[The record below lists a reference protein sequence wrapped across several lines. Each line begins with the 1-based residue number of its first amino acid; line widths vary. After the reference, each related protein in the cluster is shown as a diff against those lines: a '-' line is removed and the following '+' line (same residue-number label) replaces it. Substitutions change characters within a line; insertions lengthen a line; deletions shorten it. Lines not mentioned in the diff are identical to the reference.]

1 MKIIKSVVIIGPAFP
16 LRGGGLSTFN
26 ERLAREFNH
35 QGYETQ
41 LYTFSLQYPSFLFPG
56 TSQYS
61 TDVAPKDLDIKVCIN
76 SINPFNWIK
85 IGLKLY
91 REKPDL
97 IIVRFWIPFLA
108 PCLGTILKIAKKNKH
123 TKVMSIV
130 DNMIPHEKRM
140 GDQLLTKYFV
150 KTVDGFIAMSEKVK
164 TDIKTF
170 SHKPVSISPHPIFN
184 HFGDPITKTEA
195 RVKLGLPQDEK
206 IILFFGYI
214 RKYKGLD
221 LIIQAMA
228 DETIKKLGI
237 QLMVVG
243 EFYEDASGYHDL
255 VNALGLQD
263 QIKFYSNYI
272 PDGEVKNYVC
282 SADFIIQP
290 YKNATQSGVTPLA
303 YHFEKPMLVTNVGG
317 LADTVPNLKTGI
329 VVEPTTEA
337 IAKGIKTLYE
347 MGENHF
353 ILNIIEEKKKYS
365 WSQMTEK
372 FLALYQQL

>member
-1 MKIIKSVVIIGPAFP
+1 MVNKLVIIGPAWP
-16 LRGGGLSTFN
+16 LRGGLSAFD
-26 ERLAREFNH
+26 EKLA
-35 QGYETQ
+35 TQ
-41 LYTFSLQYPSFLFPG
+41 FTEKGIQTRIDTFSLQYPSILFPG
-56 TSQYS
+56 KSQYT
-61 TDVAPKDLDIKVCIN
+61 TDPKPNNVNIEVCIN

-91 REKPDL
+91 REKPDI

-108 PCLGTILKIAKKNKH
+108 PCLGTILKIAKKNKY
-123 TKVMSIV
+123 TKVISIV
-130 DNMIPHEKRM
+130 DNMIPHEKRI
-140 GDQLLTKYFV
+140 GDRLLTNYFV

-164 TDIKTF
+164 NDIKTF

-184 HFGDPITKTEA
+184 HFGDPITKLEA
-195 RVKLGLPQDEK
+195 RLQLGLPKEDK

-221 LIIQAMA
+221 LLIHAMA
-228 DETIKKLGI
+228 NEAIKKLGI
-237 QLMVVG
+237 QLMIVG
-243 EFYEDASGYHDL
+243 EFYEDASAYHDL
-255 VNALGLQD
+255 VSSLGLQD

-290 YKNATQSGVTPLA
+290 YRNATQSGVTPLA

-329 VVEPTTEA
+329 VVAPTTEA
-337 IAKGIKTLYE
+337 IAKGIETLYE
-347 MGENHF
+347 LGENHF
-353 ILNIIEEKKKYS
+353 IANIKEEKKKYS
-365 WSQMTEK
+365 WAQMTEK

>member
-1 MKIIKSVVIIGPAFP
+1 MVNKLVIIGPAWP
-16 LRGGGLSTFN
+16 LRGGLSAFD
-26 ERLAREFNH
+26 EKLA
-35 QGYETQ
+35 TQ
-41 LYTFSLQYPSFLFPG
+41 FTEKGIQTKIDTFSLQYPSILFPG
-56 TSQYS
+56 KSQYT
-61 TDVAPKDLDIKVCIN
+61 TDPKPKDVNISVCIN
-76 SINPFNWIK
+76 SINPLNWIK
-85 IGLKLY
+85 IGLQLY

-97 IIVRFWIPFLA
+97 IIVRYWIPFLA

-123 TKVMSIV
+123 TKVISIV

-140 GDQLLTKYFV
+140 GDRLLTQYFV

-164 TDIKTF
+164 NDIKTF

-184 HFGDPITKTEA
+184 HFGDPITKMEA
-195 RVKLGLPQDEK
+195 RKQLGLPQEKK

-221 LIIQAMA
+221 LLIQAMSS
-228 DETIKKLGI
+228 ESIKKLNI
-237 QLMVVG
+237 QLMIVG
-243 EFYEDASGYHDL
+243 EFYEDASNYHDL
-255 VNALGLQD
+255 VNSLGLQN
-263 QIKFYSNYI
+263 QISFYSNYI

-329 VVEPTTEA
+329 VVEPTTNA
-337 IAKGIKTLYE
+337 IVKGIETLYE
-347 MGENHF
+347 LGENHF
-353 ILNIIEEKKKYS
+353 IPNIIEEKKKYS
-365 WSQMTEK
+365 WAQMTEK

>member
-1 MKIIKSVVIIGPAFP
+1 MVNKLVIIGPAWP
-16 LRGGGLSTFN
+16 LRGGLSAFD
-26 ERLAREFNH
+26 EKLA
-35 QGYETQ
+35 TQ
-41 LYTFSLQYPSFLFPG
+41 FTEKGIQTRIDTFSLQYPSFLFPG
-56 TSQYS
+56 KSQYT
-61 TDVAPKDLDIKVCIN
+61 TDPKPINVNIDVCIN
-76 SINPFNWIK
+76 SINPFNWII

-108 PCLGTILKIAKKNKH
+108 PCLGTILKIAQLNKH
-123 TKVMSIV
+123 TKVISII

-140 GDQLLTKYFV
+140 GDRLLTKYFV

-164 TDIKTF
+164 NDIKTF

-184 HFGDPITKTEA
+184 HFGDPITKMEA
-195 RVKLGLPQDEK
+195 RTQLGLPQQDK

-221 LIIQAMA
+221 LLIQAMA
-228 DETIKKLGI
+228 NETIKNLGI
-237 QLMVVG
+237 QLIIVG
-243 EFYEDASGYHDL
+243 EFYEDASTYHDL
-255 VNALGLQD
+255 VNALGLQNR
-263 QIKFYSNYI
+263 ISFYSNYI

-317 LADTVPNLKTGI
+317 LADTVPHLKTGI
-329 VVEPTTEA
+329 VVPPTAEE
-337 IAKGIKTLYE
+337 IAKGIETLYE
-347 MGENHF
+347 LGEKHF
-353 ILNIIEEKKKYS
+353 IPNIIEEKKKYS

-372 FLALYQQL
+372 FLALYQKL

>member
-1 MKIIKSVVIIGPAFP
+1 MVNKLVIIGPAWP
-16 LRGGGLSTFN
+16 LRGGLSAFD
-26 ERLAREFNH
+26 EKLA
-35 QGYETQ
+35 TQ
-41 LYTFSLQYPSFLFPG
+41 FTEKGIQTRIDTFSLQYPSFLFPG
-56 TSQYS
+56 KSQYT
-61 TDVAPKDLDIKVCIN
+61 TDPKPINVNIDVCIN

-123 TKVMSIV
+123 TKVISII

-140 GDQLLTKYFV
+140 GDRLLTKYFV

-164 TDIKTF
+164 NDIKIF

-184 HFGDPITKTEA
+184 HFGDPITKMEA
-195 RVKLGLPQDEK
+195 RTQLGLPEQDK

-221 LIIQAMA
+221 LLIQAMA
-228 DETIKKLGI
+228 NETIKNLGI
-237 QLMVVG
+237 QLIIVG
-243 EFYEDASGYHDL
+243 EFYEDASTYHDL
-255 VNALGLQD
+255 INALGLQNR
-263 QIKFYSNYI
+263 ISFYSNYI

-317 LADTVPNLKTGI
+317 LADTVPHLKTGI
-329 VVEPTTEA
+329 VVAPTAEE
-337 IAKGIKTLYE
+337 IAKGIETLYE
-347 MGENHF
+347 LGEKHF
-353 ILNIIEEKKKYS
+353 IPNIIEEKKKYS

-372 FLALYQQL
+372 FLALYQKL

>member
-1 MKIIKSVVIIGPAFP
+1 MVNKLVIIGPAWP
-16 LRGGGLSTFN
+16 LRGGLSAFD
-26 ERLAREFNH
+26 EKLA
-35 QGYETQ
+35 TQ
-41 LYTFSLQYPSFLFPG
+41 FTAKGIQTRIDTFSLQYPSFLFPG
-56 TSQYS
+56 KSQFT
-61 TDVAPKDLDIKVCIN
+61 TDPKPINVNIDVCIN

-123 TKVMSIV
+123 TKVISII

-140 GDQLLTKYFV
+140 GDRLLTKYFV

-164 TDIKTF
+164 NDIKTF

-184 HFGDPITKTEA
+184 HFGDPITKMEA
-195 RVKLGLPQDEK
+195 RTQLGLPQQDK

-221 LIIQAMA
+221 LLIQAMA
-228 DETIKKLGI
+228 NETIKNLGI
-237 QLMVVG
+237 QLIIVG
-243 EFYEDASGYHDL
+243 EFYEDASTYHDL
-255 VNALGLQD
+255 VNALGLQNR
-263 QIKFYSNYI
+263 ISFYSNYI

-317 LADTVPNLKTGI
+317 LADTVPHLKTGI
-329 VVEPTTEA
+329 VVAPNAEE
-337 IAKGIKTLYE
+337 IAKGIETLYE
-347 MGENHF
+347 LGEKHF
-353 ILNIIEEKKKYS
+353 IPNIIEEKKKYS

-372 FLALYQQL
+372 FLALYQKL

>member
-1 MKIIKSVVIIGPAFP
+1 MVNKLVIIGPAWP
-16 LRGGGLSTFN
+16 LRGGLSAFD
-26 ERLAREFNH
+26 EKLA
-35 QGYETQ
+35 TQ
-41 LYTFSLQYPSFLFPG
+41 FTEKGIQTRIDTFSLQYPSFLFPG
-56 TSQYS
+56 KSQYT
-61 TDVAPKDLDIKVCIN
+61 TDPKPNNVNIEVGIN

-108 PCLGTILKIAKKNKH
+108 PCLGTILKIVKKNKH
-123 TKVMSIV
+123 TKVISIV

-140 GDQLLTKYFV
+140 GDRLFTKYFV

-164 TDIKTF
+164 NDIKIF
-170 SHKPVSISPHPIFN
+170 SHKPVTLSPHPIFN
-184 HFGDPITKTEA
+184 HFGDPITKKEA
-195 RVKLGLPQDEK
+195 RTQLGLSQEDK

-221 LIIQAMA
+221 LLIQAMA
-228 DETIKKLGI
+228 SEAIKKLDI
-237 QLMVVG
+237 QLMIVG
-243 EFYEDASGYHDL
+243 EFYEDAFTYHDL
-255 VNALGLQD
+255 VNSLGLQNR
-263 QIKFYSNYI
+263 ISFYSTYI

-282 SADFIIQP
+282 SADFVIQP

-329 VVEPTTEA
+329 VVTPTSEA
-337 IAKGIKTLYE
+337 IAKGIETLYE
-347 MGENHF
+347 LGENHF
-353 ILNIIEEKKKYS
+353 IPNIVEEKKKYS

>member
-1 MKIIKSVVIIGPAFP
+1 MVNKLVIIGPAWP
-16 LRGGGLSTFN
+16 LRGGLSAFD
-26 ERLAREFNH
+26 EKLA
-35 QGYETQ
+35 TQ
-41 LYTFSLQYPSFLFPG
+41 FTEKGIQTKIDTFSLQYPNILFPG
-56 TSQYS
+56 ISQYT
-61 TDVAPKDLDIKVCIN
+61 TDPKPKDVNISVCIN
-76 SINPFNWIK
+76 SINPLNWIK

-97 IIVRFWIPFLA
+97 IIVRYWIPFLA
-108 PCLGTILKIAKKNKH
+108 PCLGTILKIAKKNNH
-123 TKVMSIV
+123 TKVISIV

-140 GDQLLTKYFV
+140 GDRLLTQYFV

-164 TDIKTF
+164 NDIKTF

-184 HFGDPITKTEA
+184 HFGDPITKMEA
-195 RVKLGLPQDEK
+195 RTQLGLSQEKK

-221 LIIQAMA
+221 LLIQAMSS
-228 DETIKKLGI
+228 ESIKKLNI
-237 QLMVVG
+237 QLMIVG
-243 EFYEDASGYHDL
+243 EFYEDARTYHDL
-255 VNALGLQD
+255 VISLGLQN
-263 QIKFYSNYI
+263 QISFYSNYI

-329 VVEPTTEA
+329 VVEPTTNA
-337 IAKGIKTLYE
+337 IVKGIETLYE
-347 MGENHF
+347 LGENHF
-353 ILNIIEEKKKYS
+353 IPNIIEEKKKYS
-365 WSQMTEK
+365 WAQMTEK

>member
-1 MKIIKSVVIIGPAFP
+1 MVNKLVIIGPAWP
-16 LRGGGLSTFN
+16 LRGGLSAFD
-26 ERLAREFNH
+26 EKLA
-35 QGYETQ
+35 TQ
-41 LYTFSLQYPSFLFPG
+41 FTEKGIQTRIDTFSLQYPSFLFPG
-56 TSQYS
+56 KSQFT
-61 TDVAPKDLDIKVCIN
+61 TDPKPNNVNIDICIN

-123 TKVMSIV
+123 TKVISII

-140 GDQLLTKYFV
+140 GDRLLSKYFV

-164 TDIKTF
+164 NDIKTF

-184 HFGDPITKTEA
+184 HFGDPITKMEA
-195 RVKLGLPQDEK
+195 RTQLRLPQQDK

-221 LIIQAMA
+221 LLIQAMA
-228 DETIKKLGI
+228 NEAIKKSGI
-237 QLMVVG
+237 QLIIVG
-243 EFYEDASGYHDL
+243 EFYEDASTYHDL
-255 VNALGLQD
+255 INALGLQNR
-263 QIKFYSNYI
+263 ISFYSNYI

-317 LADTVPNLKTGI
+317 LADTVPHLKTGI
-329 VVEPTTEA
+329 VVAPTAEE
-337 IAKGIKTLYE
+337 IAKGIETLYE
-347 MGENHF
+347 LGEKHF
-353 ILNIIEEKKKYS
+353 IPNIIEEKKKYS

-372 FLALYQQL
+372 FLALYQKL

>member
-1 MKIIKSVVIIGPAFP
+1 MVNKLVIIGPAWP
-16 LRGGGLSTFN
+16 LRGGLSAFD
-26 ERLAREFNH
+26 EKLA
-35 QGYETQ
+35 TQ
-41 LYTFSLQYPSFLFPG
+41 FTEKGIQTRIDTFSLQYPSILFPG
-56 TSQYS
+56 KSQYT
-61 TDVAPKDLDIKVCIN
+61 TDPKPNNVNIEVCIN

-123 TKVMSIV
+123 TKVISIV
-130 DNMIPHEKRM
+130 DNMIPHEKRI
-140 GDQLLTKYFV
+140 GDRLLTTYFV

-164 TDIKTF
+164 NDIKTF

-184 HFGDPITKTEA
+184 HFGDPITKLEA
-195 RVKLGLPQDEK
+195 RLQLGLPKEDK

-221 LIIQAMA
+221 LLIHAMA
-228 DETIKKLGI
+228 NEAIKKLGI
-237 QLMVVG
+237 QLMIVG
-243 EFYEDASGYHDL
+243 EFYEDASAYHDL
-255 VNALGLQD
+255 VSSLGLQD

-290 YKNATQSGVTPLA
+290 YRNATQSGVTPLA

-329 VVEPTTEA
+329 VVAPTTEA
-337 IAKGIKTLYE
+337 IAKGIETLYE
-347 MGENHF
+347 LGENNF
-353 ILNIIEEKKKYS
+353 IPNIKEEKKKYS
-365 WSQMTEK
+365 WAQMTEK

>member
-1 MKIIKSVVIIGPAFP
+1 MVNNLVIIGPAWP
-16 LRGGGLSTFN
+16 LRGGLSAFD
-26 ERLAREFNH
+26 EKLA
-35 QGYETQ
+35 TQ
-41 LYTFSLQYPSFLFPG
+41 FTEKGIQTRIDTFSLQYPSFLFPG
-56 TSQYS
+56 KSQYT
-61 TDVAPKDLDIKVCIN
+61 TDPKPNNVNIDVCIN

-123 TKVMSIV
+123 TKVISII

-140 GDQLLTKYFV
+140 GDRLLSKYFV

-164 TDIKTF
+164 NDIKTF

-184 HFGDPITKTEA
+184 HFGDPITKMEA
-195 RVKLGLPQDEK
+195 RTQLRLPQQDK

-221 LIIQAMA
+221 LLIQAMA
-228 DETIKKLGI
+228 NEAIKKSGI
-237 QLMVVG
+237 QLIIVG
-243 EFYEDASGYHDL
+243 EFYEDASTYHDL
-255 VNALGLQD
+255 INALGLQNR
-263 QIKFYSNYI
+263 ISFYSNYI

-317 LADTVPNLKTGI
+317 LADTVPHLKTGI
-329 VVEPTTEA
+329 VVAPTAEE
-337 IAKGIKTLYE
+337 IAKGIETLYE
-347 MGENHF
+347 LGEKHF
-353 ILNIIEEKKKYS
+353 IPNIIEEKKKYS

-372 FLALYQQL
+372 FLALYQKL

>member
-1 MKIIKSVVIIGPAFP
+1 MVNKLVIIGPAWP
-16 LRGGGLSTFN
+16 LRGGLSAFD
-26 ERLAREFNH
+26 EKLA
-35 QGYETQ
+35 TQ
-41 LYTFSLQYPSFLFPG
+41 FTEKGIQTRIDTFSLQYPSILFPG
-56 TSQYS
+56 KSQYT
-61 TDVAPKDLDIKVCIN
+61 TDPKPNNVNIEVCIN

-123 TKVMSIV
+123 TKVISIV
-130 DNMIPHEKRM
+130 DNMIPHEKRI
-140 GDQLLTKYFV
+140 GDRLLTNYFV

-164 TDIKTF
+164 NDIKTF

-184 HFGDPITKTEA
+184 HFGDPITKLEA
-195 RVKLGLPQDEK
+195 RLQLGLPKEDK

-221 LIIQAMA
+221 LLIHAMA
-228 DETIKKLGI
+228 NEAIKKLGI
-237 QLMVVG
+237 QLMIVG
-243 EFYEDASGYHDL
+243 EFYEDASAYHDL
-255 VNALGLQD
+255 VSSLGLQD

-303 YHFEKPMLVTNVGG
+303 YHFQKPMLVTNVGG

-329 VVEPTTEA
+329 VVAPTTEA
-337 IAKGIKTLYE
+337 IAKGIETLYE
-347 MGENHF
+347 LGENHF
-353 ILNIIEEKKKYS
+353 IANIKEEKKKYS
-365 WSQMTEK
+365 WAQMTEK

>member
-1 MKIIKSVVIIGPAFP
+1 MVNKLVIIGPAWP
-16 LRGGGLSTFN
+16 LRGGLSAFD
-26 ERLAREFNH
+26 EKLA
-35 QGYETQ
+35 TQ
-41 LYTFSLQYPSFLFPG
+41 FTEKGIQTRIDTFSLQYPSILFPG
-56 TSQYS
+56 KSQYT
-61 TDVAPKDLDIKVCIN
+61 TDPKPNNVNIEVCIN

-85 IGLKLY
+85 IGLKLH

-123 TKVMSIV
+123 TKVISIV
-130 DNMIPHEKRM
+130 DNMIPHEKRI
-140 GDQLLTKYFV
+140 GDRLLTNYFV

-164 TDIKTF
+164 NDIKTF

-184 HFGDPITKTEA
+184 HFGDPITKLEA
-195 RVKLGLPQDEK
+195 RLQLGLPKEDK

-221 LIIQAMA
+221 LLIHAMA
-228 DETIKKLGI
+228 NEAIKKLGI
-237 QLMVVG
+237 QLMIVG
-243 EFYEDASGYHDL
+243 EFYEDASAYHDL
-255 VNALGLQD
+255 VSSLGLQD

-272 PDGEVKNYVC
+272 QDGEVKNYVC

-290 YKNATQSGVTPLA
+290 YRNATQSGVTPLA

-329 VVEPTTEA
+329 VVAPTTEA
-337 IAKGIKTLYE
+337 IAKGIETLYE
-347 MGENHF
+347 LGENNF
-353 ILNIIEEKKKYS
+353 IANIKEEKKKYS
-365 WSQMTEK
+365 WAQMTEK

>member
-1 MKIIKSVVIIGPAFP
+1 MVNKLVIIGPAWP
-16 LRGGGLSTFN
+16 LRGGLSAFD
-26 ERLAREFNH
+26 EKLA
-35 QGYETQ
+35 TQ
-41 LYTFSLQYPSFLFPG
+41 FTEKGIQTRIDTFSLQYPSFLFPG
-56 TSQYS
+56 KSQYT
-61 TDVAPKDLDIKVCIN
+61 TDPKPINVNIDVCIN
-76 SINPFNWIK
+76 SINPFNWII

-108 PCLGTILKIAKKNKH
+108 PCLGTILKIAQLNKH
-123 TKVMSIV
+123 TKVISII

-140 GDQLLTKYFV
+140 GDRLLTKYFV

-164 TDIKTF
+164 NDIKTF

-184 HFGDPITKTEA
+184 HFGDPITKMEA
-195 RVKLGLPQDEK
+195 RTQLGLPQQDK

-221 LIIQAMA
+221 LLIQAMA
-228 DETIKKLGI
+228 NETIKNLGI
-237 QLMVVG
+237 QLIIVG
-243 EFYEDASGYHDL
+243 EFYEDASTYHDL
-255 VNALGLQD
+255 VNALELQNR
-263 QIKFYSNYI
+263 ISFYSNYI

-317 LADTVPNLKTGI
+317 LADTVPHLKTGI
-329 VVEPTTEA
+329 VVAPNAEE
-337 IAKGIKTLYE
+337 IAKGIETLYE
-347 MGENHF
+347 LGEKHF
-353 ILNIIEEKKKYS
+353 IPNIIEEKKKYS

-372 FLALYQQL
+372 FLALYQKL

>member
-1 MKIIKSVVIIGPAFP
+1 MVNKLVIIGPAWP
-16 LRGGGLSTFN
+16 LRGGLSAFD
-26 ERLAREFNH
+26 EKLA
-35 QGYETQ
+35 TQ
-41 LYTFSLQYPSFLFPG
+41 FTEKGIQTKIDTFSLQYPNILFPG
-56 TSQYS
+56 KSQYT
-61 TDVAPKDLDIKVCIN
+61 TDPKPKDVNISVCIN
-76 SINPFNWIK
+76 SINPLNWIK

-97 IIVRFWIPFLA
+97 IIVRYWIPFLA
-108 PCLGTILKIAKKNKH
+108 PCLGTILKIAKKNNH
-123 TKVMSIV
+123 TKVISIV

-140 GDQLLTKYFV
+140 GDRLLTQYFV

-164 TDIKTF
+164 NDIKTF

-184 HFGDPITKTEA
+184 HFGDPITKMEA
-195 RVKLGLPQDEK
+195 RKQLGLPQEKK

-221 LIIQAMA
+221 LLIQAMSS
-228 DETIKKLGI
+228 ESIKKLNI
-237 QLMVVG
+237 QLMIVG
-243 EFYEDASGYHDL
+243 EFYEDASNYHDL
-255 VNALGLQD
+255 VNSLGLQN
-263 QIKFYSNYI
+263 QISFYSNYI

-329 VVEPTTEA
+329 VVEPTTNA
-337 IAKGIKTLYE
+337 IVKGIENLYE
-347 MGENHF
+347 LGENHF
-353 ILNIIEEKKKYS
+353 IPNIIEEKKKYS
-365 WSQMTEK
+365 WAQMTEK

>member
-1 MKIIKSVVIIGPAFP
+1 MVNKLVIIGPAWP
-16 LRGGGLSTFN
+16 LRGGLSAFD
-26 ERLAREFNH
+26 EKLA
-35 QGYETQ
+35 TQ
-41 LYTFSLQYPSFLFPG
+41 FTEKGIQTKIDTFSLQYPSILFPG
-56 TSQYS
+56 KSQYT
-61 TDVAPKDLDIKVCIN
+61 TDPKPKDVNISVCIN
-76 SINPFNWIK
+76 SINPLNWIK
-85 IGLKLY
+85 IGLQLY

-97 IIVRFWIPFLA
+97 IIVRYWIPFLA

-123 TKVMSIV
+123 TKVISIV

-140 GDQLLTKYFV
+140 GDRLLTQYFV

-164 TDIKTF
+164 NDIKTF

-184 HFGDPITKTEA
+184 HFGDPITKMEA
-195 RVKLGLPQDEK
+195 RKQLGLPQEKK

-221 LIIQAMA
+221 LLIQAMSS
-228 DETIKKLGI
+228 ESIKKLNI
-237 QLMVVG
+237 QLMIVG
-243 EFYEDASGYHDL
+243 EFYEDASNYHDL
-255 VNALGLQD
+255 VNSLGLQN
-263 QIKFYSNYI
+263 QISFYSNYI

-329 VVEPTTEA
+329 VVEPTTNA
-337 IAKGIKTLYE
+337 IVKGIENLYE
-347 MGENHF
+347 LGENHF
-353 ILNIIEEKKKYS
+353 IPNIIEEKKKYS
-365 WSQMTEK
+365 WAQMTEK

>member
-1 MKIIKSVVIIGPAFP
+1 MVNKLVIIGPAWP
-16 LRGGGLSTFN
+16 LRGGLSAFD
-26 ERLAREFNH
+26 EKLA
-35 QGYETQ
+35 TQ
-41 LYTFSLQYPSFLFPG
+41 FTEKGIQTRIDTFSLQYPSFLFPG
-56 TSQYS
+56 KSQYT
-61 TDVAPKDLDIKVCIN
+61 TDPKPINVNIDICIN

-123 TKVMSIV
+123 TKVISII

-140 GDQLLTKYFV
+140 GDRLLTKYFV

-164 TDIKTF
+164 NDIKTF

-184 HFGDPITKTEA
+184 HFGNPITKMEA
-195 RVKLGLPQDEK
+195 RTQLGLPQQDK
-206 IILFFGYI
+206 FILFFGYI

-221 LIIQAMA
+221 LLIQAMA

-255 VNALGLQD
+255 VKTLGLQD

-329 VVEPTTEA
+329 VVTPTSEA
-337 IAKGIKTLYE
+337 IAQGIETLYE

-353 ILNIIEEKKKYS
+353 NLNIIEEKKKYS

>member
-1 MKIIKSVVIIGPAFP
+1 MVNKLVIIGPAWP
-16 LRGGGLSTFN
+16 LRGGLSAFD
-26 ERLAREFNH
+26 EKLA
-35 QGYETQ
+35 TQ
-41 LYTFSLQYPSFLFPG
+41 FTEKGIQTRIDTFSLQYPSILFPG
-56 TSQYS
+56 KSQYT
-61 TDVAPKDLDIKVCIN
+61 TDPKPNNVNIEVCIN

-85 IGLKLY
+85 IGLKLH

-123 TKVMSIV
+123 TKVISIV
-130 DNMIPHEKRM
+130 DNMIPHEKRI
-140 GDQLLTKYFV
+140 GDRLLTTYFV

-164 TDIKTF
+164 NDIKTF

-184 HFGDPITKTEA
+184 HFGDPITKLEA
-195 RVKLGLPQDEK
+195 RLQLGLPKEDK

-221 LIIQAMA
+221 LLIHAMA
-228 DETIKKLGI
+228 NEAIKKLGI
-237 QLMVVG
+237 QLMIVG
-243 EFYEDASGYHDL
+243 EFYEDASAYHDL
-255 VNALGLQD
+255 VSSLGLQD

-272 PDGEVKNYVC
+272 QD
-282 SADFIIQP
+282 
-290 YKNATQSGVTPLA
+290 TPLA

-329 VVEPTTEA
+329 VVAPTTEA
-337 IAKGIKTLYE
+337 IAKGIETLYE
-347 MGENHF
+347 LGETNF
-353 ILNIIEEKKKYS
+353 IPNIIEEKKKYS
-365 WSQMTEK
+365 WAQMTEK